1 MENKNTAKRE
11 TRYVLTKD
19 GIKMTYE
26 EWLDMVRSERD

>member
-11 TRYVLTKD
+11 TRYVFTND

-26 EWLDMVRSERD
+26 EWLDMVRSERN